1 MKSRIL
7 CKGTQRKK
15 RLCWMTGL
23 LALCLIALP
32 VLFILRLRP
41 MIRPIAVAR
50 AKSIANAAI
59 NDAVDSVLCKNGVS
73 YDSLV
78 LLEKDETDHITA
90 LQTKTREINR
100 LKAEITA
107 GILSRVDRLEDT
119 VVSIS
124 LGTLI
129 NSELFSGLGPK
140 IPVTLMP
147 VGFVETNIANS
158 FTSAGINQTIH
169 RILLDVH
176 VTIGIVL
183 PTYTEYSSI
192 ETTVILAESVL
203 LGQVPDNYT
212 NVATNEELWD
222 KINNFLDMG

>member
-7 CKGTQRKK
+7 CRGTK
-15 RLCWMTGL
+15 RRRRFRWIAVL
-23 LALCLIALP
+23 LSLFLLVIP
-32 VLFILRLRP
+32 ILFIFRLRP
-41 MIRPIAVAR
+41 MLRPIAVAR

-59 NDAVDSVLCKNGVS
+59 NDAVDTVLCKNGVS

-78 LLEKDETDHITA
+78 LLEKDGSDRITA

-140 IPVTLMP
+140 IPITLMP
-147 VGFVETNIANS
+147 VGFVEANIANS